1 LDGAIGTDDLIRVVI
16 KDDALRG
23 YVYQFL
29 LSELGQNQLK
39 ANVYGAIV
47 DHVEPK
53 DVKQIIVPVPD
64 DGALVKA
71 IGLRVLK
78 GIELQEQA
86 AEQMA
91 DSQTLLMESLEAD
104 KRDGATARKRLA
116 EAKRDPSKL
125 VRGKALEDELARL
138 ES

>member
-1 LDGAIGTDDLIRVVI
+1 M
-16 KDDALRG
+16 
-23 YVYQFL
+23 
-29 LSELGQNQLK
+29 LS
-39 ANVYGAIV
+39 
-47 DHVEPK
+47 
-53 DVKQIIVPVPD
+53 VPV
-64 DGALVKA
+64 
-71 IGLRVLK
+71 
-78 GIELQEQA
+78 EQKMQAEEAYRMAQRKA

-104 KRDGATARKRLA
+104 KRDGVTARKRLA